1 MANKVV
7 LKAIEHVGRGVK
19 DLLVLTAIEQDT
31 LGTKH
36 LGHLGKHR
44 RAAAG
49 DDHIAHTT
57 DRGVGG
63 NARKAVRAATLKTN
77 DQLGGRNGLTLCLL
91 GQVSQLGQN
100 LVPLDLLVGDVL
112 AGEEADALVVEVTEL
127 VEHLLMRAVL
137 ATERQE

>member
-1 MANKVV
+1 M
-7 LKAIEHVGRGVK
+7 
-19 DLLVLTAIEQDT
+19 
-31 LGTKH
+31 
-36 LGHLGKHR
+36 
-44 RAAAG
+44 
-49 DDHIAHTT
+49 
-57 DRGVGG
+57 
-63 NARKAVRAATLKTN
+63 
-77 DQLGGRNGLTLCLL
+77 L

>member
-1 MANKVV
+1 MP
-7 LKAIEHVGRGVK
+7 
-19 DLLVLTAIEQDT
+19 
-31 LGTKH
+31 
-36 LGHLGKHR
+36 
-44 RAAAG
+44 
-49 DDHIAHTT
+49 
-57 DRGVGG
+57 
-63 NARKAVRAATLKTN
+63 ATLKTN

-100 LVPLDLLVGDVL
+100 LVPLDLLVGYIL